1 MFGISGL
8 HRQNA
13 QTNLVTNKTMKNYK
27 KLEYRYSW
35 KNDKVMPI
43 TDAGDV
49 LL

>member
-27 KLEYRYSW
+27 KTGVQILW